1 MTCIQKFHLLLLNT
15 SNIFT
20 WPLIYKK
27 NAQISLRYHPE
38 VTSKPIPLPSPPL
51 TPTLDKCP
59 AVPMLYCILK
69 HITCAH
75 DLKEFLTQT
84 SSQGYSHSIFLT
96 ESKPLNLYRGRFS
109 HFHYFF
115 WKVFQLFVAEEI
127 PEGGLLPYKSDGGA
141 RRKISRTALKGD
153 RILFHGPVPN
163 SFPPLRGTNST
174 TINYINGTTNYNSNE
189 DNFKNTFFSRTFMK
203 VLS

>member
-1 MTCIQKFHLLLLNT
+1 MPKLASGTTLKSQV
-15 SNIFT
+15 S
-20 WPLIYKK
+20 
-27 NAQISLRYHPE
+27 
-38 VTSKPIPLPSPPL
+38 PSPSPPPL

-59 AVPMLYCILK
+59 ALPMLYCILK

-84 SSQGYSHSIFLT
+84 SSQGYSHSICLT

>member
-1 MTCIQKFHLLLLNT
+1 MPKLASGTTLKSQV
-15 SNIFT
+15 S
-20 WPLIYKK
+20 
-27 NAQISLRYHPE
+27 
-38 VTSKPIPLPSPPL
+38 PSPSPPPL
-51 TPTLDKCP
+51 TPTLDKRP

-84 SSQGYSHSIFLT
+84 SSQGYSHSICLT

-127 PEGGLLPYKSDGGA
+127 PEGGY
-141 RRKISRTALKGD
+141 SR
-153 RILFHGPVPN
+153 I
-163 SFPPLRGTNST
+163 
-174 TINYINGTTNYNSNE
+174 
-189 DNFKNTFFSRTFMK
+189 K
-203 VLS
+203 VTGVLVGKFREQP